1 MDAAGELPRQ
11 ARHTP
16 STRVRPLSLTGAPQG
31 RPSTRRR
38 PSAEPGAPARPPSGS
53 DPRDLRFAEGRIARV
68 GGGAKLSRRCR
79 SSSGLRAPP
88 LRAAAASAA
97 ATSGSLC
104 CGRPRGPWLNAGVS
118 FWVRYLWSPAGPGPP
133 VALEVRGRL
142 SAAPYMYVREVCV
155 RLSLGGTPAVS
166 LGCLSITAQGTPPQ
180 KTKGVPPVDRATQ
193 QERPSR
199 SARSGT
205 RCETARACGKCLASG
220 WRPSPCPSRPPRG
233 PRARQIPAAE
243 QARHEHGLPGRAA
256 LAAGSARP
264 TRRAAPGGAASSAP
278 SAEGPPRPRARGAG
292 RAGARGA
299 LARRA
304 GSSPAHPPQPAG
316 TRRARHGRGEGA
328 RQREQTHRPGKP
340 MPRLGQHGGGR
351 GFDRAASHLGLTQ
364 LFSSFSATASGPAT
378 RRATR
383 ELGSW
388 ECVGA

>member
-118 FWVRYLWSPAGPGPP
+118 VWVRYLWSPAGPGPR

-142 SAAPYMYVREVCV
+142 SAAPYVCERGMCAPLSRRHSGRELGMPLNYCTRYHPPKKQKAFRLSRHAAGETLAQCSLRYSVRDGASMREVP
-155 RLSLGGTPAVS
+155 RIGMASLPLPLA
-166 LGCLSITAQGTPPQ
+166 P
-180 KTKGVPPVDRATQ
+180 
-193 QERPSR
+193 
-199 SARSGT
+199 SARST
-205 RCETARACGKCLASG
+205 
-220 WRPSPCPSRPPRG
+220 
-233 PRARQIPAAE
+233 
-243 QARHEHGLPGRAA
+243 
-256 LAAGSARP
+256 
-264 TRRAAPGGAASSAP
+264 SSADTC
-278 SAEGPPRPRARGAG
+278 
-292 RAGARGA
+292 
-299 LARRA
+299 RRA
-304 GSSPAHPPQPAG
+304 G
-316 TRRARHGRGEGA
+316 
-328 RQREQTHRPGKP
+328 
-340 MPRLGQHGGGR
+340 
-351 GFDRAASHLGLTQ
+351 
-364 LFSSFSATASGPAT
+364 TA
-378 RRATR
+378 
-383 ELGSW
+383 
-388 ECVGA
+388 

>member
-118 FWVRYLWSPAGPGPP
+118 FWVRYLWSPAGPGPR

-142 SAAPYMYVREVCV
+142 SAAPYVCERGMCAPLSRRHSGRELGMPLNYCTRYHPPKKQKAF
-155 RLSLGGTPAVS
+155 RLWIAPRSRRDPRAVLAPVLGARRREHAGSAS
-166 LGCLSITAQGTPPQ
+166 HRD
-180 KTKGVPPVDRATQ
+180 GVPP
-193 QERPSR
+193 
-199 SARSGT
+199 
-205 RCETARACGKCLASG
+205 LA
-220 WRPSPCPSRPPRG
+220 
-233 PRARQIPAAE
+233 PRALRAVHELGRYLPQS
-243 QARHEHGLPGRAA
+243 RHGMSMGCRA
-256 LAAGSARP
+256 GQRW
-264 TRRAAPGGAASSAP
+264 
-278 SAEGPPRPRARGAG
+278 PR
-292 RAGARGA
+292 GARG
-299 LARRA
+299 RRD
-304 GSSPAHPPQPAG
+304 GQPQAEQPHRLHRLRVHHGHGPAG
-316 TRRARHGRGEGA
+316 RGARVRGGRWRGVLGAALRTRPSLQALGERATAEAKALVNGSRPIGRGSQCPASGNTGE
-328 RQREQTHRPGKP
+328 
-340 MPRLGQHGGGR
+340 GGG
-351 GFDRAASHLGLTQ
+351 SIV
-364 LFSSFSATASGPAT
+364 
-378 RRATR
+378 RRRTW
-383 ELGSW
+383 G
-388 ECVGA
+388 

>member
-16 STRVRPLSLTGAPQG
+16 STRARPLSLIGAPQG

-88 LRAAAASAA
+88 LRAAAALAA

-118 FWVRYLWSPAGPGPP
+118 FWVRYLWSPAGPGPR

-166 LGCLSITAQGTPPQ
+166 LGCLSITAQGTTTPQ
-180 KTKGVPPVDRATQ
+180 NKRRSACGSRHAAGETLAQCSLRYSVRDGASMREVPRIGMASLPLPLA
-193 QERPSR
+193 P
-199 SARSGT
+199 SARST
-205 RCETARACGKCLASG
+205 
-220 WRPSPCPSRPPRG
+220 
-233 PRARQIPAAE
+233 
-243 QARHEHGLPGRAA
+243 
-256 LAAGSARP
+256 
-264 TRRAAPGGAASSAP
+264 SSADTC
-278 SAEGPPRPRARGAG
+278 
-292 RAGARGA
+292 
-299 LARRA
+299 RRA
-304 GSSPAHPPQPAG
+304 G
-316 TRRARHGRGEGA
+316 
-328 RQREQTHRPGKP
+328 
-340 MPRLGQHGGGR
+340 
-351 GFDRAASHLGLTQ
+351 
-364 LFSSFSATASGPAT
+364 TA
-378 RRATR
+378 
-383 ELGSW
+383 
-388 ECVGA
+388 

>member
-1 MDAAGELPRQ
+1 MVSRGTRT
-11 ARHTP
+11 AR
-16 STRVRPLSLTGAPQG
+16 RA
-31 RPSTRRR
+31 
-38 PSAEPGAPARPPSGS
+38 
-53 DPRDLRFAEGRIARV
+53 
-68 GGGAKLSRRCR
+68 GGAGSPQRGAVYVCERGMCAPLSRRHSGRELGMPLNYCTRYHPPKKQKAFRLWIAPR
-79 SSSGLRAPP
+79 SRRDPRAVLAPV
-88 LRAAAASAA
+88 LGARRREHAGSASH
-97 ATSGSLC
+97 
-104 CGRPRGPWLNAGVS
+104 RD
-118 FWVRYLWSPAGPGPP
+118 
-133 VALEVRGRL
+133 
-142 SAAPYMYVREVCV
+142 
-155 RLSLGGTPAVS
+155 
-166 LGCLSITAQGTPPQ
+166 
-180 KTKGVPPVDRATQ
+180 GVPP
-193 QERPSR
+193 
-199 SARSGT
+199 
-205 RCETARACGKCLASG
+205 LA
-220 WRPSPCPSRPPRG
+220 
-233 PRARQIPAAE
+233 PRALRAVHELGRYLPQSRHGMSMGCRAG
-243 QARHEHGLPGRAA
+243 QAAA

>member
-166 LGCLSITAQGTPPQ
+166 LGCLSITAQGTPPPKQ
-180 KTKGVPPVDRATQ
+180 KAFRLWIAPRSRRDPRAVLAPVLGARRREHAGSASHRDGVPP
-193 QERPSR
+193 
-199 SARSGT
+199 
-205 RCETARACGKCLASG
+205 LA
-220 WRPSPCPSRPPRG
+220 
-233 PRARQIPAAE
+233 PRALRAVHELGRYLPQS
-243 QARHEHGLPGRAA
+243 RHGMSMGCRA
-256 LAAGSARP
+256 GQRW
-264 TRRAAPGGAASSAP
+264 
-278 SAEGPPRPRARGAG
+278 PR
-292 RAGARGA
+292 GARG
-299 LARRA
+299 RRD
-304 GSSPAHPPQPAG
+304 GQPQAEQPHRLHRLRVHHGHGPAG
-316 TRRARHGRGEGA
+316 RGARVRGGRWRGVLGAALRTRPSLQALGERATAEAKALVNGSRPIGRGSQCPASGNTGE
-328 RQREQTHRPGKP
+328 
-340 MPRLGQHGGGR
+340 GGG
-351 GFDRAASHLGLTQ
+351 SIV
-364 LFSSFSATASGPAT
+364 
-378 RRATR
+378 RRRTW
-383 ELGSW
+383 G
-388 ECVGA
+388 

>member
-53 DPRDLRFAEGRIARV
+53 DPRGLRFAEGRIARV

-118 FWVRYLWSPAGPGPP
+118 FWVRYLWSPAGPGPR

-142 SAAPYMYVREVCV
+142 SAAPYVCERGMCAPLSRRHSGRELGMPLNYCTRYPPPKNKRRSACGSRHAAGETLAQCSLRYSVRDGASMREVP
-155 RLSLGGTPAVS
+155 RIGMASLP
-166 LGCLSITAQGTPPQ
+166 LPL
-180 KTKGVPPVDRATQ
+180 
-193 QERPSR
+193 
-199 SARSGT
+199 
-205 RCETARACGKCLASG
+205 
-220 WRPSPCPSRPPRG
+220 RPPRG

-304 GSSPAHPPQPAG
+304 GSTPAHPPQPAG
-316 TRRARHGRGEGA
+316 TRRARRGQGEPRLHRRLA
-328 RQREQTHRPGKP
+328 HHHRPQLH
-340 MPRLGQHGGGR
+340 RRGQRGDGGGSIVR
-351 GFDRAASHLGLTQ
+351 GRTWLGY
-364 LFSSFSATASGPAT
+364 A
-378 RRATR
+378 
-383 ELGSW
+383 EK
-388 ECVGA
+388 